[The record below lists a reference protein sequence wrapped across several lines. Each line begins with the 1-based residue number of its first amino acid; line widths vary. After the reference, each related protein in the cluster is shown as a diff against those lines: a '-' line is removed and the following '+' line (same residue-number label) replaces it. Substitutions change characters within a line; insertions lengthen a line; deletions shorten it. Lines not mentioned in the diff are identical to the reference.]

1 MKEKIMKVLESFNEE
16 IVENTECNLFDA
28 EILDSFGIVELV
40 IDLEDAFNIVIDVD
54 LVTPENF
61 GTVDSIV
68 KLVESL
74 VA

>member
-16 IVENTECNLFDA
+16 IVEDTARNLFDA

-40 IDLEDAFNIVIDVD
+40 VELEDAFNIVIDVD

-61 GTVDSIV
+61 GTADSIV

>member
-1 MKEKIMKVLESFNEE
+1 MREKIMEVLESFNEE
-16 IVENTECNLFDA
+16 IVEDTGRNLFDA

-40 IDLEDAFNIVIDVD
+40 IELEDAFHIVIDVD

-61 GTVDSIV
+61 GTADSII

-74 VA
+74 AG

>member
-16 IVENTECNLFDA
+16 IVEDTGRNLFDA

-40 IDLEDAFNIVIDVD
+40 VELEDAFNIVIDVD

-61 GTVDSIV
+61 GTADSIV
-68 KLVESL
+68 RLVEGLL
-74 VA
+74 V